1 MRFWLNVSQSVTATS
16 LPTSFPSSSMRQT
29 TFATFSSLDLISFA
43 ILSRREIMLL
53 GELLAASERVA
64 ATRSRLAKIDTL
76 AQCLRRLD
84 ASEIPLGVAYL
95 SGDTPQGKVGIGY
108 ATLKDAL
115 AATPAGAPRLTL
127 AQLDE
132 ALARLEQIKGEGSA
146 AERARLLGDLFARA
160 TAPEQ
165 DFLARLLLGELR
177 QGALEGIMLDAIAK
191 AANLRPERVRTAA
204 MRAGG
209 LAVVAKAALIEG
221 EAGLARFALRV
232 FQPVQPMLAQ
242 ASENVADAIERLGR
256 AAFEWK
262 LDGAR
267 VQAHK
272 SGSQIRVYTRNL
284 NEVTSAV
291 PEIVAALR
299 DCPVREAILDGETIA
314 LKPDGTP
321 YPFQETMRRFGRKLD
336 VEASRAAYPLSV
348 FFFDC
353 LLAEGEDLTAKPAR
367 ERFDVLAKILPAK
380 ILIPRLVTGDKEAAQ
395 AFYDE
400 ALARGHE
407 GVMAKALEAPYEAGS
422 RGAGWLKIKEAHT
435 LDLAIIAVEWGSG
448 RRKGW
453 LSNLH
458 LGALDP
464 ATGGFVMLG
473 KTFKGM
479 TDKMLA
485 WQTER
490 LLSLETSRDRHVVH
504 VRPELVAEIAFNEIQ
519 QSSTYPGGFALRFAR
534 VKRYRADKS
543 ATEADTIATVRAL
556 YEGQLH
562 RKASGPA

>member
-1 MRFWLNVSQSVTATS
+1 
-16 LPTSFPSSSMRQT
+16 
-29 TFATFSSLDLISFA
+29 
-43 ILSRREIMLL
+43 MLL

-84 ASEIPLGVAYL
+84 ASEISLGVAYL

-115 AATPAGAPRLTL
+115 AATPAGAPQLTL
-127 AQLDE
+127 AQIDE
-132 ALARLEQIKGEGSA
+132 ALTCLAQTKGEGSA
-146 AERARLLGDLFARA
+146 AERARLLAELFARA

-191 AANLRPERVRTAA
+191 AANLRPGRVRTAA

-209 LAVVAKAALIEG
+209 LPVVAEAALVEG

-272 SGSQIRVYTRNL
+272 SGGEVRVYTRSL
-284 NEVTSAV
+284 NEVTAAV
-291 PEIVAALR
+291 PEIVAALQG
-299 DCPVREAILDGETIA
+299 CPAREVILDGETIA

-336 VEASRAAYPLSV
+336 VEAMRATYPLSV

-367 ERFDVLAKILPAK
+367 ERFDALAKFLPAK
-380 ILIPRLVTGDKEAAQ
+380 ILIPRLVTGDKEAAR
-395 AFYDE
+395 AFYED

-422 RGAGWLKIKEAHT
+422 RGAGWLKIKKAHT
-435 LDLAIIAVEWGSG
+435 LDLVVIAAEWGSG

-458 LGALDP
+458 LAALDP
-464 ATGGFVMLG
+464 ASGGFVMLG

-485 WQTER
+485 WQTGR
-490 LLSLETSRDRHVVH
+490 LLSLETSREGHVVH
-504 VRPELVAEIAFNEIQ
+504 VRPELVAEVAFNEIQ
-519 QSSTYPGGFALRFAR
+519 ASPHYPGGFALRFAR
-534 VKRYRADKS
+534 VKRYREDKS
-543 ATEADTIATVRAL
+543 ARDADTIETVRAL
-556 YEGQLH
+556 YQGQLH
-562 RKASGPA
+562 RRPGESSG

>member
-1 MRFWLNVSQSVTATS
+1 
-16 LPTSFPSSSMRQT
+16 
-29 TFATFSSLDLISFA
+29 
-43 ILSRREIMLL
+43 MLL
-53 GELLAASERVA
+53 TELLAASERVA
-64 ATRSRLAKIDTL
+64 ATRSRLAKIDAL
-76 AQCLRRLD
+76 GECLRRLE
-84 ASEIPLGVAYL
+84 ASEIALGVAYL
-95 SGDTPQGKVGIGY
+95 SGDIRQGKIGVGY
-108 ATLKDAL
+108 ASLEDAL
-115 AATPAGAPRLTL
+115 AEAPASAPQLTL
-127 AQLDE
+127 AQVDE
-132 ALARLEQIKGEGSA
+132 ALARLAQIKGAGSA
-146 AERARLLGDLFARA
+146 AERQRVLAALLARA
-160 TAPEQ
+160 TSGEQ

-177 QGALEGIMLDAIAK
+177 QGALEGIMLEAIAK
-191 AANLRPERVRTAA
+191 AATLRPERVRSAA

-209 LAVVAKAALIEG
+209 LPAVAEAALAEG
-221 EAGLARFALRV
+221 ESGLARFALEV

-242 ASENVADAIERLGR
+242 PAEDVADAIERLGP

-272 SGSQIRVYTRNL
+272 SGGQIRVYARSL
-284 NEVTSAV
+284 NEVTYAV
-291 PEIVAALR
+291 PEIVAALGA
-299 DCPVREAILDGETIA
+299 CAARELILDGETIA
-314 LKPDGTP
+314 LRPNGTP
-321 YPFQETMRRFGRKLD
+321 FPFQETMHRFGRKLD
-336 VEASRAAYPLSV
+336 VEASRATFPLSV

-353 LLAEGEDLTAKPAR
+353 LLAEGEDLTARPAR
-367 ERFDVLAKILPAK
+367 ERFDVVAKILPAK
-380 ILIPRLVTGDKEAAQ
+380 ILIPRLVTGDREAAQ

-435 LDLAIIAVEWGSG
+435 LDLAVIAVEWGSG

-464 ATGGFVMLG
+464 ATGGFIMLG

-504 VRPELVAEIAFNEIQ
+504 VRPELVAEIAFNEVQ
-519 QSSTYPGGFALRFAR
+519 ESSTYPGGFALRFAR
-534 VKRYRADKS
+534 VKRYRDDKS
-543 ATEADTIATVRAL
+543 AKDADTIETVRAL
-556 YEGQLH
+556 YEGQLS
-562 RKASGPA
+562 RRGQ

>member
-1 MRFWLNVSQSVTATS
+1 
-16 LPTSFPSSSMRQT
+16 
-29 TFATFSSLDLISFA
+29 
-43 ILSRREIMLL
+43 MLL
-53 GELLAASERVA
+53 AELLAASERVA
-64 ATRSRLAKIDTL
+64 ATRSRLAKIDAL
-76 AQCLRRLD
+76 AQCLRRLEP
-84 ASEIPLGVAYL
+84 SEIALGVAYL
-95 SGDTPQGKVGIGY
+95 SGDTRQGRIGIGY
-108 ATLKDAL
+108 ATLKEAR
-115 AATPAGAPRLTL
+115 AAKRASSPRLTL
-127 AQLDE
+127 AQVDE
-132 ALARLEQIKGEGSA
+132 ALASISQIKGEGSA
-146 AERARLLGDLFARA
+146 AERQRLLAELFARA

-191 AANLRPERVRTAA
+191 AANLPPGRVRAAA

-209 LAVVAKAALIEG
+209 LAAVAKAALTEG
-221 EAGLARFALRV
+221 EKGLARFALRV

-242 ASENVADAIERLGR
+242 PAEDVADALERLGT

-272 SGSQIRVYTRNL
+272 SGGEIRVYTRSL
-284 NEVTSAV
+284 NEVTAAV
-291 PEIVAALR
+291 PEIVAALG
-299 DCPVREAILDGETIA
+299 DCAAREVILDGETIA

-336 VEASRAAYPLSV
+336 VEALRATFPLSV

-353 LLAEGEDLTAKPAR
+353 LLADGKDLTARPAR
-367 ERFDVLAKILPAK
+367 ERFDALAKFLPAK
-380 ILIPRLVTGDKEAAQ
+380 VLIPRLVTGDKEAAQ
-395 AFYDE
+395 AFYDD

-435 LDLAIIAVEWGSG
+435 LDLAVIAAEWGSG

-458 LGALDP
+458 LAARDP
-464 ATGGFVMLG
+464 ATGAFVMLG

-485 WQTER
+485 WQTQR
-490 LLSLETSRDRHVVH
+490 LLELETSREGHVVH
-504 VRPELVAEIAFNEIQ
+504 VRPALVAEVAFNEIQ
-519 QSSTYPGGFALRFAR
+519 ASPTYPGGFALRFAR
-534 VKRYRADKS
+534 VKRYREDKS
-543 ATEADTIATVRAL
+543 AKDADTIETVRAL

-562 RKASGPA
+562 RKAAGSA

>member
-1 MRFWLNVSQSVTATS
+1 
-16 LPTSFPSSSMRQT
+16 
-29 TFATFSSLDLISFA
+29 
-43 ILSRREIMLL
+43 MLL
-53 GELLAASERVA
+53 AELLAASERVA
-64 ATRSRLAKIDTL
+64 ATRSRLAKIDAL
-76 AQCLRRLD
+76 AQCLRRLEP
-84 ASEIPLGVAYL
+84 SEIALGVAYL
-95 SGDTPQGKVGIGY
+95 SGDTRQGRIGIGY
-108 ATLKDAL
+108 ATLNEAR
-115 AATPAGAPRLTL
+115 AAKRASSPRLTL
-127 AQLDE
+127 AQVDE
-132 ALARLEQIKGEGSA
+132 ALASISQIKGEGSA
-146 AERARLLGDLFARA
+146 AERQRLLAELFARA

-191 AANLRPERVRTAA
+191 GANLPPGRVRAAA

-209 LAVVAKAALIEG
+209 LAAVAKAALTEG
-221 EAGLARFALRV
+221 EKGLARFALRV

-242 ASENVADAIERLGR
+242 PAEDVADALERLGT

-272 SGSQIRVYTRNL
+272 SGGEIRVYTRSL
-284 NEVTSAV
+284 NEVTAAV
-291 PEIVAALR
+291 PEIVAALG
-299 DCPVREAILDGETIA
+299 DSAAREVILDGETIA

-336 VEASRAAYPLSV
+336 VEALRATFPLSV

-353 LLAEGEDLTAKPAR
+353 LLADGRDLTARPAR
-367 ERFDVLAKILPAK
+367 ERLDALAGFLPAK

-395 AFYDE
+395 VFYDD

-407 GVMAKALEAPYEAGS
+407 GVMAKALDAPYEAGS
-422 RGAGWLKIKEAHT
+422 RGAGWLKIKKAHT
-435 LDLAIIAVEWGSG
+435 LDLAVIAAEWGSG
-448 RRKGW
+448 RRNGW

-485 WQTER
+485 WQTQC
-490 LLSLETSRDRHVVH
+490 LLELETSREGHVVH
-504 VRPELVAEIAFNEIQ
+504 VRPALVAEVAFNEIQ
-519 QSSTYPGGFALRFAR
+519 ASPTYPGGFALRFAR
-534 VKRYRADKS
+534 VKRYREDKS
-543 ATEADTIATVRAL
+543 AKDADTIESVRAL
-556 YEGQLH
+556 YEGQRH
-562 RKASGPA
+562 RKAAGPA

>member
-1 MRFWLNVSQSVTATS
+1 
-16 LPTSFPSSSMRQT
+16 
-29 TFATFSSLDLISFA
+29 
-43 ILSRREIMLL
+43 MLL
-53 GELLAASERVA
+53 AELLAASERVA
-64 ATRSRLAKIDTL
+64 GTRSRLAKIDAL
-76 AQCLRRLD
+76 AECLRRLD
-84 ASEIPLGVAYL
+84 PPEIALGVAYL
-95 SGDTPQGKVGIGY
+95 SGDTRQGRIGVGY

-115 AATPAGAPRLTL
+115 AAAPASAARLTL
-127 AQLDE
+127 ARIDE
-132 ALARLEQIKGEGSA
+132 ALARLAQTKGEGSA
-146 AERARLLGDLFARA
+146 AERARLLAELFARA

-177 QGALEGIMLDAIAK
+177 QGALEGIMLDAIAR
-191 AANLRPERVRTAA
+191 AAKLPAAQVRSAA

-209 LAVVAKAALIEG
+209 LPAVAEAALTEG
-221 EAGLARFALRV
+221 EPGLARFALRV
-232 FQPVQPMLAQ
+232 FQPMQPMLAQ
-242 ASENVADAIERLGR
+242 PAEDVADAIERLGR

-272 SGSQIRVYTRNL
+272 SGSQIRVYTRSL
-284 NEVTSAV
+284 NEVTSAL
-291 PEIVAALR
+291 PEIVSALQ
-299 DCPVREAILDGETIA
+299 DCPAREAILDGETIA

-336 VEASRAAYPLSV
+336 VEASRAAFPLSV

-353 LLAEGEDLTAKPAR
+353 LLAEGEDLTARPAR
-367 ERFDVLAKILPAK
+367 ERFDALAKVLPAK
-380 ILIPRLVTGDKEAAQ
+380 ILIPRLVTGDREAAQ
-395 AFYDE
+395 AFYDD

-407 GVMAKALEAPYEAGS
+407 GVMAKALEASYEAGS
-422 RGAGWLKIKEAHT
+422 RGGAWLKVKKAHT
-435 LDLAIIAVEWGSG
+435 LDLVVIAVEWGSG

-490 LLSLETSRDRHVVH
+490 LLSLETSREGHVVH
-504 VRPELVAEIAFNEIQ
+504 VQPELVAEIAFNEVQ
-519 QSSTYPGGFALRFAR
+519 ESSTYPGGFALRFAR
-534 VKRYRADKS
+534 VKRYRDDKS
-543 ATEADTIATVRAL
+543 AKDADTIETVRAL
-556 YEGQLH
+556 YEGQ
-562 RKASGPA
+562 RPRSGQ

>member
-1 MRFWLNVSQSVTATS
+1 
-16 LPTSFPSSSMRQT
+16 
-29 TFATFSSLDLISFA
+29 
-43 ILSRREIMLL
+43 MLL
-53 GELLAASERVA
+53 AELLAASERVA
-64 ATRSRLAKIDTL
+64 ATRSRLAKIDAL
-76 AQCLRRLD
+76 AQCLRRLEP
-84 ASEIPLGVAYL
+84 SEIALGVAYL
-95 SGDTPQGKVGIGY
+95 SGDTRQGRIGIGY
-108 ATLKDAL
+108 ATLKEAR
-115 AATPAGAPRLTL
+115 AAKRASSPRITL
-127 AQLDE
+127 AQVDE
-132 ALARLEQIKGEGSA
+132 ALASISQIKGEGSA
-146 AERARLLGDLFARA
+146 AERQRLLAELFARA

-191 AANLRPERVRTAA
+191 AANLPPGRVRAAA

-209 LAVVAKAALIEG
+209 LAAVAKAALTEG
-221 EAGLARFALRV
+221 EKGLARFALRV

-242 ASENVADAIERLGR
+242 PAEDVADALERLGT

-272 SGSQIRVYTRNL
+272 SGGEIRVYTRSF

-291 PEIVAALR
+291 PEIVEALR
-299 DCPVREAILDGETIA
+299 DCAARELIADGETIA
-314 LKPDGTP
+314 LRPT
-321 YPFQETMRRFGRKLD
+321 L
-336 VEASRAAYPLSV
+336 PLSV

-353 LLAEGEDLTAKPAR
+353 LLADGTDLTPKPAR
-367 ERFDVLAKILPAK
+367 ERFDALAKFLPAR

-407 GVMAKALEAPYEAGS
+407 GVMAKALDAPYAAGS
-422 RGAGWLKIKEAHT
+422 RGAGWLKIKQAHT
-435 LDLAIIAVEWGSG
+435 LDLVVIAVEWGSG

-464 ATGGFVMLG
+464 ATGDFVMLG

-490 LLSLETSRDRHVVH
+490 LLALETSREHHVVH
-504 VRPELVAEIAFNEIQ
+504 VRPELVVEIALNEIQ
-519 QSSTYPGGFALRFAR
+519 ASPHYPGGFALRFAR
-534 VKRYRADKS
+534 VKRYREDKS
-543 ATEADTIATVRAL
+543 AKEADTIKTVRAL

-562 RKASGPA
+562 RKTASSA

>member
-1 MRFWLNVSQSVTATS
+1 
-16 LPTSFPSSSMRQT
+16 
-29 TFATFSSLDLISFA
+29 
-43 ILSRREIMLL
+43 MLL
-53 GELLAASERVA
+53 AELLAASERVA
-64 ATRSRLAKIDTL
+64 ATRSHLAKIDAL
-76 AQCLRRLD
+76 AECLRRLD
-84 ASEIPLGVAYL
+84 ASEIALGVAYL
-95 SGDTPQGKVGIGY
+95 SGDTRQGRIGIGY
-108 ATLKDAL
+108 ASLKDAL
-115 AATPAGAPRLTL
+115 AAAPASAPRLTL
-127 AQLDE
+127 AQVDE
-132 ALARLEQIKGEGSA
+132 TLAQLAQIKGAGSA
-146 AERARLLGDLFARA
+146 AERQRLLAALFARA
-160 TAPEQ
+160 TSGEQ
-165 DFLARLLLGELR
+165 DFLARLVLGELR

-191 AANLRPERVRTAA
+191 AANLPAARVRAAA

-209 LAVVAKAALIEG
+209 LPAVAEVALTEG
-221 EAGLARFALRV
+221 ETSLARFALAV

-242 ASENVADAIERLGR
+242 PAEDVADALERLGT

-272 SGSQIRVYTRNL
+272 SGGEIRVYTRSL

-291 PEIVAALR
+291 PEVVEALR
-299 DCPVREAILDGETIA
+299 NCAARELILDGETIA
-314 LKPDGTP
+314 LRPDGAP

-336 VEASRAAYPLSV
+336 VETLRATLPLSV

-353 LLAEGEDLTAKPAR
+353 LLADGTDLTPKRAR
-367 ERFDVLAKILPAK
+367 ERFDALAKFLPAK

-407 GVMAKALEAPYEAGS
+407 GVMAKALDAPYEAGS

-435 LDLAIIAVEWGSG
+435 LDLVVVAVEWGSG

-464 ATGGFVMLG
+464 ATGDFVMLG

-490 LLSLETSRDRHVVH
+490 LLALETSREGHVVH
-504 VRPELVAEIAFNEIQ
+504 VRPELVVEIAFNEIQ

-534 VKRYRADKS
+534 VKRYREDKG
-543 ATEADTIATVRAL
+543 ATESDTIATVRAL

-562 RKASGPA
+562 RKAAGSA